1 MEIREFQKEYI
12 ENILQFMKNLQRE
25 DPEELPS
32 TRDLLIEKIHAALQH
47 AESVKIFMVFEGS
60 VPVGYFV
67 VISSYSLEF
76 GGRMI
81 EIDEMYVDKPHRQ
94 KGYAKQIL
102 AFCEIFAKDNG
113 CVSVYLTTT
122 MSNVYAR
129 ELYRKYG
136 FSDMQRFFHHKQI

>member
-1 MEIREFQKEYI
+1 MEIKEFQKEYI
-12 ENILQFMKNLQRE
+12 ESIIPFMINLQKE

-32 TRDLLIEKIHAALQH
+32 TRDLLIEKIHAALQYP
-47 AESVKIFMVFEGS
+47 ESVKIFMVFENGI
-60 VPVGYFV
+60 PVGYFV
-67 VISSYSLEF
+67 VIFSYSLEF

-81 EIDEMYVDKPHRQ
+81 EIDEMYIDKPYRQ

-102 AFCEIFAKDNG
+102 GFCDAFAKDNG

-136 FSDMQRFFHHKQI
+136 FSDMQRFFHHKEI